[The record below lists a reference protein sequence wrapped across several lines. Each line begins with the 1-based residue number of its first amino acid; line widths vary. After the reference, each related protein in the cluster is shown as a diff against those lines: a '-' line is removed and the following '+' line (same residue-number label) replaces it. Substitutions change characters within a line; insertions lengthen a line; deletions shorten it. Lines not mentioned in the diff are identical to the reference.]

1 MDSKIFTEAEMSFV
15 DKFKLFVLSPSN
27 TTATGAFYK
36 NNGIPPSCQV
46 YFFVIL
52 NIELFIEHTPF
63 HLKKMRSTSF
73 IKRGG
78 ILKDIRHLI
87 FPQKCLSCEGE
98 LTRAENSI
106 CSICATN
113 FTETNFHL
121 SEEPTLMDKIF
132 WGRISIEKTFA
143 LFFFEKTKTTQKVLF
158 QLKYKNNPAVGHYFG
173 KEMAKRIKLNNG
185 FNDVDVFI
193 PVPLHPKKE
202 FTRGYN
208 QSEALT
214 IGILQEI
221 DIPMDTHSIKRV
233 QHGVSQTKKSRF
245 DRWSSIQSTFQIKDS
260 IKKYKHIVLV
270 DDVITTG
277 STLEVIASAIREKH
291 PTARISVVTLAIT

>member
-1 MDSKIFTEAEMSFV
+1 MRVTTIF
-15 DKFKLFVLSPSN
+15 K
-27 TTATGAFYK
+27 
-36 NNGIPPSCQV
+36 Q
-46 YFFVIL
+46 
-52 NIELFIEHTPF
+52 
-63 HLKKMRSTSF
+63 
-73 IKRGG
+73 GG

-87 FPQKCLSCEGE
+87 FPQKCLACEGE

-106 CSICATN
+106 CSICSTN

-121 SEEPTLMDKIF
+121 SDEPSLMDKIF
-132 WGRISIEKTFA
+132 WGRISIDKTFA

-158 QLKYKNNPAVGHYFG
+158 HLKYKNNPAVGTYFG
-173 KEMAKRIKLNNG
+173 AEIAKRIKLNAG
-185 FNDVDVFI
+185 FQDVDVFI

-214 IGILQEI
+214 IGISEEFGVG
-221 DIPMDTHSIKRV
+221 MDVRSVKRV

-245 DRWSSIQSTFQIKDS
+245 DRWNSIQSTFKINES

-277 STLEVIASAIREKH
+277 STIEVIASAIREKH
-291 PTARISVVTLAIT
+291 TSVKISVVTLAIT